1 MEENL
6 RIFPTVFLPA
16 MFARLAEQYRS
27 VVRDLELSLQALA
40 QCLEAQGTGASCY
53 VCGDGSSQHGV
64 SFVADLG
71 EGHVVRFLVS
81 DYGITWVESRNGME
95 LLKLEGADAIQELHR
110 VAQQLKEAVT
120 EPESV
125 PQRPA
130 AVVLDARP

>member
-1 MEENL
+1 
-6 RIFPTVFLPA
+6 

-40 QCLEAQGTGASCY
+40 QCLQAQGCVASCY
-53 VCGDGSSQHGV
+53 VCGDGPSQHGV

-71 EGHVVRFLVS
+71 EAHVVRFLVS

-110 VAQQLKEAVT
+110 VAQQLKEVVRDS
-120 EPESV
+120 ERV
-125 PQRPA
+125 PHRQAA
-130 AVVLDARP
+130 AVMEPTT

>member
-1 MEENL
+1 
-6 RIFPTVFLPA
+6 

-40 QCLEAQGTGASCY
+40 QCLRAQGRVASCY
-53 VCGDGSSQHGV
+53 VCGDGANQHGV

-110 VAQQLKEAVT
+110 VAQQLKE
-120 EPESV
+120 SV
-125 PQRPA
+125 IEAGGLPQRQAA
-130 AVVLDARP
+130 AVMEPAN

>member
-1 MEENL
+1 
-6 RIFPTVFLPA
+6 

-40 QCLEAQGTGASCY
+40 QCLRAQGCVASCY
-53 VCGDGSSQHGV
+53 GCGEGPNQSGV

-81 DYGITWVESRNGME
+81 DYGITWVECRHGME

-110 VAQQLKEAVT
+110 VAQQLKDVAT
-120 EPESV
+120 APGNGAPLTAAPPHPGPPSGGRQA
-125 PQRPA
+125 QRA
-130 AVVLDARP
+130 GSAL

>member
-1 MEENL
+1 
-6 RIFPTVFLPA
+6 

-40 QCLEAQGTGASCY
+40 QCLQAQGRVASCY
-53 VCGDGSSQHGV
+53 VCGHGSSQHGV

-71 EGHVVRFLVS
+71 EAHVVRFLVS

-110 VAQQLKEAVT
+110 VAHQLKEAVT
-120 EPESV
+120 ETNNV
-125 PQRPA
+125 PRRQA
-130 AVVLDARP
+130 VAVVKESPSST

>member
-1 MEENL
+1 
-6 RIFPTVFLPA
+6 

-40 QCLEAQGTGASCY
+40 RCLRAQGRVASCY
-53 VCGDGSSQHGV
+53 VCGDGQSQHGV

-110 VAQQLKEAVT
+110 VAQQLQQLQQAAMAA
-120 EPESV
+120 
-125 PQRPA
+125 PA
-130 AVVLDARP
+130 LLQQQPTATLNPTI

>member
-1 MEENL
+1 
-6 RIFPTVFLPA
+6 

-40 QCLEAQGTGASCY
+40 RCLRAQGRVASCY
-53 VCGDGSSQHGV
+53 VCGDGTSQHGV

-95 LLKLEGADAIQELHR
+95 LLKFEGADAIHALQR
-110 VAQQLKEAVT
+110 VAQELKEASL
-120 EPESV
+120 EPASLTA
-125 PQRPA
+125 RPA
-130 AVVLDARP
+130 ATAAKPAT

>member
-1 MEENL
+1 
-6 RIFPTVFLPA
+6 

-40 QCLEAQGTGASCY
+40 RCLQAQGRVASCY
-53 VCGDGSSQHGV
+53 VCGDGQSHHGV

-95 LLKLEGADAIQELHR
+95 LLKLEGADAIHALQR
-110 VAQQLKEAVT
+110 VAQELKDASIA
-120 EPESV
+120 PESLTA
-125 PQRPA
+125 RPA
-130 AVVLDARP
+130 ATVAKPAI

>member
-1 MEENL
+1 
-6 RIFPTVFLPA
+6 

-40 QCLEAQGTGASCY
+40 QCLRAQGHVASCY
-53 VCGDGSSQHGV
+53 GCGEGPSQSGV

-81 DYGITWVESRNGME
+81 DYGITWVESRNGLE

-110 VAQQLKEAVT
+110 VAQQLKEAILASS
-120 EPESV
+120 PV
-125 PQRPA
+125 PQQR
-130 AVVLDARP
+130 DALAGEPTGGVARGMAPDPLRSP

>member
-1 MEENL
+1 
-6 RIFPTVFLPA
+6 

-40 QCLEAQGTGASCY
+40 RCLQAQGRVASCY
-53 VCGDGSSQHGV
+53 GCGDGDSQHGV

-110 VAQQLKEAVT
+110 VAQQLQQGAQASPTLAQQPPAVMVKST
-120 EPESV
+120 N
-125 PQRPA
+125 
-130 AVVLDARP
+130 

>member
-1 MEENL
+1 
-6 RIFPTVFLPA
+6 

-40 QCLEAQGTGASCY
+40 HCLQAQGRVASCY
-53 VCGDGSSQHGV
+53 TCGEGSSQHGV

-110 VAQQLKEAVT
+110 VAQQLQQLQQAAMAA
-120 EPESV
+120 
-125 PQRPA
+125 PA
-130 AVVLDARP
+130 LLQQQPTATLNPTI